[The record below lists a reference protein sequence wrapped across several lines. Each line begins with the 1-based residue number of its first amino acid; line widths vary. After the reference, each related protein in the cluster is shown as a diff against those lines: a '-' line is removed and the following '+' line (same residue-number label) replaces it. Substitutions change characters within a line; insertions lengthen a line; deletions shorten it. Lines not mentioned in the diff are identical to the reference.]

1 MVDILFLSKNREE
14 FTIAS
19 MEALWKNTNW
29 DLVNSAWFYHDG
41 PLDSERWES
50 LLSGKEG
57 FIPKPWPWALY
68 SANYIFSSFGSPVA
82 ITNHFLDHSP
92 YLPKGPADI
101 FVKVDNDLILC
112 PGWLEMGLKV
122 MADWPNVDLLGI
134 EPHTSVLPT
143 LYQFPGLHAITATP
157 TDHIGG
163 IGFFRRRAFAGRT
176 RPQPN
181 GRYGF
186 TEWQWANPDI
196 VKAWINPPMPVFL
209 LDHLPREPWR
219 TLSRE
224 YEAKGWQR
232 RQWGEYEERSYKLW
246 EWWVK

>member
-1 MVDILFLSKNREE
+1 MVDILFLSKNRKE
-14 FTIAS
+14 FTEAS
-19 MEALWKNTNW
+19 LAALIQNTNW
-29 DLVNSAWFYHDG
+29 DLVNSLWWYEESESNELAAVRWDG
-41 PLDSERWES
+41 LDSLRKRMRFLFS
-50 LLSGKEG
+50 H
-57 FIPKPWPWALY
+57 
-68 SANYIFSSFGSPVA
+68 SSFGSPVA
-82 ITNHFLDHSP
+82 ITNDFLNRSCE
-92 YLPKGPADI
+92 LPSGPAEI

-112 PGWLEMGLKV
+112 PGWLEMGLRV
-122 MADWPNVDLLGI
+122 MADWPNVELLGI
-134 EPHTSVLPT
+134 EPHTSVLPA

-232 RQWGEYEERSYKLW
+232 RQWGEYEERSSRLW
-246 EWWVK
+246 DWWVK

>member
-1 MVDILFLSKNREE
+1 MVDILFLSKNRKE
-14 FTIAS
+14 FTEAS
-19 MEALWKNTNW
+19 LAALIQNTNW
-29 DLVNSAWFYHDG
+29 ALVNSVWFYDDG
-41 PLDSERWES
+41 TESTLSTPPIPINVHSS
-50 LLSGKEG
+50 LLKRTD
-57 FIPKPWPWALY
+57 L
-68 SANYIFSSFGSPVA
+68 GSPVA
-82 ITNHFLDHSP
+82 IANDFLDSSP
-92 YLPKGPADI
+92 ILPRGPAEI

-112 PGWLEMGLKV
+112 PGWLECGLAIMNQKHSGGISGV
-122 MADWPNVDLLGI
+122 QHEIDLLGI
-134 EPHTSVLPT
+134 EPYSKAGLDIDNPRTQNNSVV
-143 LYQFPGLHAITATP
+143 F

-209 LDHLPREPWR
+209 LDHLPREPWI

-232 RQWGEYEERSYKLW
+232 RQWGEYEERSSKLW
-246 EWWVK
+246 DWWCK